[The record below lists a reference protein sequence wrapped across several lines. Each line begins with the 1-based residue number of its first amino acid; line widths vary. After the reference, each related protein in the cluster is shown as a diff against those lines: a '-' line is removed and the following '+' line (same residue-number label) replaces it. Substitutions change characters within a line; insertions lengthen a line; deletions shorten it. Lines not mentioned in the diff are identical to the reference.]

1 MRKVILIGRFN
12 DITKEISE
20 SLSAHCHVQLCPDIE
35 DSIKGML
42 KIINPDLVFV
52 ALPGVTLPRR
62 NIFSILERNYANIP
76 VIVLGSKSDQDRL
89 AEDGYLSR
97 ELVKFLR
104 RPIKMEEITQST
116 IQHMATWSRTYAPV
130 QSSIPQRPMQAS
142 APQQSNTQQSN
153 TQGEKRPTILVVDD
167 SPMVLRAVQS
177 MLSNT
182 YRAVFAT
189 SGPQALAVIA
199 KGRPDLILLDY
210 DMPVCNGAM
219 TMQML
224 RSEDSTKDIPI
235 VFLTGMADA
244 DHVQEILALR
254 PDGYLLKPPSEEKL
268 FATINRVLAASW
280 KAGNN
285 G

>member
-1 MRKVILIGRFN
+1 MKKIILIGRFN
-12 DITKEISE
+12 DITKEISD
-20 SLSAHCHVQLCPDIE
+20 SLSKHCHVQLCPDNE

-62 NIFSILERNYANIP
+62 NIFSIFERDYVDTP
-76 VIVLGSKSDQDRL
+76 VVVLGSKSDQDGL
-89 AEDGYLSR
+89 SEDGYLSR
-97 ELVKFLR
+97 ERVIFLR
-104 RPIKMEEITQST
+104 RPIKKEEITQST
-116 IQHMATWSRTYAPV
+116 LQHMATYSRTYILPV
-130 QSSIPQRPMQAS
+130 QGGISQRPQASIP
-142 APQQSNTQQSN
+142 TQSN

-177 MLSNT
+177 MLSNM

-235 VFLTGMADA
+235 VFLTGMADSN
-244 DHVQEILALR
+244 HVQEILALR

-280 KAGNN
+280 KAGSN

>member
-1 MRKVILIGRFN
+1 MKKIVLIGRFN
-12 DITKEISE
+12 DITKEIND
-20 SLSAHCHVQLCPDIE
+20 SLSEHCHVQLCPDNE

-42 KIINPDLVFV
+42 KIIAPELVFV

-62 NIFSILERNYANIP
+62 NIFSLLEKNYADTP
-76 VIVLGSKSDQDRL
+76 VVVLGSKSDQDGL

-97 ELVKFLR
+97 ELVTFLR
-104 RPIKMEEITQST
+104 RPIKKEEI
-116 IQHMATWSRTYAPV
+116 IQATLRHMAACSNTYIPV
-130 QSSIPQRPMQAS
+130 QRSIPQRPVQSS
-142 APQQSNTQQSN
+142 APRQTNIQE
-153 TQGEKRPTILVVDD
+153 EKRPTILVVDD

-235 VFLTGMADA
+235 VFLTGMADSEY
-244 DHVQEILALR
+244 VQEILALR

-268 FATINRVLAASW
+268 FNTINRVLAASQ
-280 KAGNN
+280 KVGNN